1 MADQIR
7 VLVVDDIPETRDHL
21 TKLLG
26 FESDID
32 VVGSAAS
39 GHEALEMAVR
49 LSPDVI
55 LMDINMPDMDGIAA
69 TEQLSSIAPAAAV
82 VMMSVQGEAD
92 YLRRSMLAGAREF
105 LVKPFSSD
113 ELTASIRQVSAR
125 ERDKQSRMAAV
136 PVPVG
141 MVAPPT
147 GRVGG
152 SGEPGVVV
160 AVFSPKGGVG
170 RTTVAVNL
178 AVAAATELGKK
189 VVIMDGSFQF
199 GDVGVLL
206 NLNPKSKSIADL
218 IPEIDAG
225 SLDSLDTFLINHTAG
240 IRVLLA
246 PPSPETA
253 EMITAAG
260 VKTVL
265 DRLRADHDLV
275 VVDCTS
281 YFNDTT
287 LAILDAADIILTM
300 LSLEITSIKNMRLFL
315 EVAEQLGY
323 ENGKVRL
330 VLNRADSAL
339 GIRVADVEHSI
350 GRKVDETIVSDG
362 RSVVYALNRGVPFFL
377 SNREAQVSQDI
388 LRLAKSVV
396 GEQPRPPTTT
406 VARQPRRSRC
416 SHGDECRDSR
426 PLGARRG
433 VGDVPPEANRERPT
447 GCAGAPSS
455 APPPP
460 GGELPPSGAPPNVPT
475 TGRLSSQAP
484 VRESFRDVKFRI
496 QSRVIQDLDPKLD
509 LSNQVE
515 VRRQIEEIFG
525 KVIDEEGLALT
536 RAERVR
542 MLEQITDEIIG
553 LGPLEPLLRD
563 ETVTEVMVNGPNQ
576 VYVERTGKL
585 EVTDVVF
592 QNDDH
597 VMRIIDRIVAP
608 LGRRIDES
616 SPMVDARLPD
626 GSRVNAII
634 PPLSLVGPCITIR
647 KFSAIPLHR
656 GRPDPVRHR

>member
-1 MADQIR
+1 MTDQIR

-39 GHEALEMAVR
+39 GREALEMASR

-69 TEQLSSIAPAAAV
+69 TEQLSSAVPGAAV

-125 ERDKQSRMAAV
+125 ERDKQSRMAVSAV
-136 PVPVG
+136 AAAG
-141 MVAPPT
+141 LSMQTAGNRT
-147 GRVGG
+147 
-152 SGEPGVVV
+152 GEPGEPGQIV

-170 RTTVAVNL
+170 RTTLAVNL
-178 AVAAATELGKK
+178 AVAAASELGKK

-218 IPEIDAG
+218 IPELDAG
-225 SLDSLDTFLINHTAG
+225 ELESIDTFLINHTSG
-240 IRVLLA
+240 VRVLLA

-253 EMITAAG
+253 EMITATG
-260 VKTVL
+260 VKKVL
-265 DRLRADHDLV
+265 ERLRADHDLV

-287 LAILDAADIILTM
+287 LAILDAADVILTM
-300 LSLEITSIKNMRLFL
+300 LSLEITSVKNMRLFL

-323 ENGKVRL
+323 ESGKVRL

-350 GRKVDETIVSDG
+350 GRKVDETVVSDG

-388 LRLAKSVV
+388 LRLARSVV
-396 GEQPRPPTTT
+396 GDSSTT
-406 VARQPRRSRC
+406 
-416 SHGDECRDSR
+416 
-426 PLGARRG
+426 
-433 VGDVPPEANRERPT
+433 
-447 GCAGAPSS
+447 
-455 APPPP
+455 
-460 GGELPPSGAPPNVPT
+460 
-475 TGRLSSQAP
+475 
-484 VRESFRDVKFRI
+484 
-496 QSRVIQDLDPKLD
+496 
-509 LSNQVE
+509 
-515 VRRQIEEIFG
+515 
-525 KVIDEEGLALT
+525 
-536 RAERVR
+536 
-542 MLEQITDEIIG
+542 
-553 LGPLEPLLRD
+553 
-563 ETVTEVMVNGPNQ
+563 
-576 VYVERTGKL
+576 
-585 EVTDVVF
+585 
-592 QNDDH
+592 
-597 VMRIIDRIVAP
+597 
-608 LGRRIDES
+608 
-616 SPMVDARLPD
+616 
-626 GSRVNAII
+626 
-634 PPLSLVGPCITIR
+634 
-647 KFSAIPLHR
+647 
-656 GRPDPVRHR
+656 RPDEGKSTQKKSLFAWR